1 MKLHSIACLAAAA
14 FALAGCDTYE
24 HAHQADAEA
33 QRRETTLAKQI
44 AEANPASH
52 HDDTV
57 QYMAKPWVDLTPVL
71 ERYQD
76 PSSRVKCDLTIGTVL
91 PITLQEFTQAV
102 MTRCGVSVR
111 ITQDALAHLAGGA
124 PASNTG
130 AVLSVTSRGGA
141 PLVPAINGKPAGIGV
156 TPDNKLDLNVHGD
169 LDQVMGIVTDRL
181 GLSYSR
187 TPGANGSVNY
197 RIYSIG
203 TRLFRIHL
211 IGGGIDMGSQFD
223 SGTTQVT
230 GATGNSGSSGGV
242 TGASQGGQ
250 GTANTLQ
257 HVQSSIKGDIWKEMG
272 DALRQMGN
280 VTVEPLTG
288 TVTVNDTADVAE
300 RVKSYVDDRNKM
312 FDKFV
317 TFQVNVY
324 SVTRTTS
331 DSLSTNW
338 TLVWQNLAGKG
349 ITLANVFAAPTGAVT
364 GGYSVLNTSSSPW
377 AGTSAMLSALNELG
391 NANLTRS
398 TAVPAMNLTMAATQT
413 GTQDGYLAESA
424 TSQTAQVGSTATLT
438 PGTINTGFNISL
450 LPNVF
455 EDNNMI
461 LKFQIN
467 LSTNNGI
474 RTETAAGSKIELPSI
489 GLPLN
494 TTVTVPMEPG
504 QTIMLTG
511 QDYDD
516 TSSTRSGAGAAWNWF
531 TGGGLSASR
540 NHTMMV
546 VTITPILAEKPA
558 NVYQ

>member
-1 MKLHSIACLAAAA
+1 MKFHSIAILAALA
-14 FALAGCDTYE
+14 FSLAGCATYE
-24 HAHQADAEA
+24 HAGQVDAEA
-33 QRRETTLAKQI
+33 QRREAVLGKQI
-44 AEANPASH
+44 ADANPATH
-52 HDDTV
+52 YDDTV
-57 QYMAKPWVDLTPVL
+57 QYMTKPWVDLKPVL
-71 ERYQD
+71 ERD
-76 PSSRVKCDLTIGTVL
+76 PGQSRVKCDLNIGTVM
-91 PITLQEFTQAV
+91 PITLQEFAQAV
-102 MTRCGVSVR
+102 MTRCGVNVR
-111 ITQDALAHLAGGA
+111 ITQDALQHLAGGSQNTS
-124 PASNTG
+124 SNTG
-130 AVLSVTSRGGA
+130 ASVSASGGA
-141 PLVPAINGKPAGIGV
+141 PLVPAISSKPAGVGV

-181 GLSYSR
+181 GLSFSR
-187 TPGANGSVNY
+187 QAGPNGTVNY

-203 TRLFRIHL
+203 TWTYRIHL
-211 IGGGIDMGSQFD
+211 TGGDIDMRSQFD

-230 GATGNSGSSGGV
+230 GATGNNGTAGGL
-242 TGASQGGQ
+242 TSTSQGGQ
-250 GTANTLQ
+250 GQANTLQ
-257 HVQSSIKGDIWKEMG
+257 HVQSSIKGDMWTEMG
-272 DALRQMGN
+272 NALRQMGN

-288 TVTVNDTADVAE
+288 AVTVNDTADVAA
-300 RVKSYVDDRNKM
+300 RVKSFVDERNKM

-317 TFQVNVY
+317 TFQINVY
-324 SVTRTTS
+324 SITRTTS
-331 DSLSTNW
+331 DSLSLNW
-338 TLVWQNLAGKG
+338 DLVWKNLAGKG

-364 GGYSVLNTSSSPW
+364 GGYSVLDTSSSPW
-377 AGTSAMLSALNELG
+377 AGSSAMLSALNELG

-398 TAVPAMNLTMAATQT
+398 TAVPAMNLTLAATQT
-413 GTQDGYLAESA
+413 GNQDGYLAESA
-424 TSQTAQVGSTATLT
+424 VSQTAQVGSTATLT

-474 RTETAAGSKIELPSI
+474 RTESAAGSKIELPSI

-494 TTVTVPMEPG
+494 TTVTVPLDPG
-504 QTIMLTG
+504 QTVMLTG

-516 TSSTRSGAGAAWNWF
+516 TSSAHTGAGAAWNWLM
-531 TGGGLSASR
+531 GGGLTASR